1 MIEND
6 TKTGCQN
13 KNFCQIFVR
22 KLSASTKFEVST
34 SDNLQDANEIF
45 TNTIYL
51 HDVEMIDND
60 EK

>member
-1 MIEND
+1 MSKI
-6 TKTGCQN
+6 
-13 KNFCQIFVR
+13 KNCCQIFVR
-22 KLSASTKFEVST
+22 KLSASIKFEVST